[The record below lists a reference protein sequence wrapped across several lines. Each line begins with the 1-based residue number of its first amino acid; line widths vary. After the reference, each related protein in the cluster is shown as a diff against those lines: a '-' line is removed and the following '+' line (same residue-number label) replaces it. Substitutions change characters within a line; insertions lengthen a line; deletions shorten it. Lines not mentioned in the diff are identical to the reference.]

1 MIWNKH
7 SRIEGMHAFLGASKY
22 SWLNYDEEKLR
33 STYDNFKNTLLG
45 TRKHAVAAE
54 LISLGM
60 KLANN
65 NKTINR
71 YVNDA
76 IGFKM
81 QPEQPLYY
89 SENCFGTAD
98 AISFRGDLLR
108 IHDLKTG
115 VSPVS
120 MKQLYIYA
128 ALFCL
133 EYGYEPKDIRIE
145 LRIYQN
151 NDVMV
156 ERPAPEVIEDVME
169 KIKWGDDIIREMKE
183 KE

>member
-133 EYGYEPKDIRIE
+133 EYGYKPKDIRIE

>member
-22 SWLNYDEEKLR
+22 SWLNYDEDKLR
-33 STYDNFKNTLLG
+33 SVYDNFKNTLLG
-45 TRKHAVAAE
+45 TRKHAIAAE
-54 LISLGM
+54 LIDLGM
-60 KLANN
+60 KQPNN
-65 NKTINR
+65 NKTICR

-81 QPEQPLYY
+81 KPEQPLYY

-98 AISFRGDLLR
+98 AISFRGDFLR

-120 MKQLYIYA
+120 MKQLHIYA

-133 EYGYEPKDIRIE
+133 EYGYSPFDIKIE

-151 NDVMV
+151 NDIMV
-156 ERPAPEVIEDVME
+156 ERPEPEVIAEVME
-169 KIKWGDDIIREMKE
+169 KIKWGDEIIQEMKE

>member
-1 MIWNKH
+1 MNWNNH

-22 SWLNYDEEKLR
+22 AWLNYDEEKLKA
-33 STYDNFKNTLLG
+33 TYDNFKNTLLG

-54 LISLGM
+54 LIELGI
-60 KLANN
+60 KLRNN
-65 NKTINR
+65 GQTLNR

-81 QPEQPLYY
+81 TPEQPLYY

-98 AISFRGDLLR
+98 AISFRGDMLR

-120 MKQLYIYA
+120 FKQLYIYA

-133 EYGYEPKDIRIE
+133 EYGYNPNDIRIE
-145 LRIYQN
+145 LRIYQS
-151 NDVMV
+151 NDVQI
-156 ERPAPEVIEDVME
+156 ERPSPELISDVME
-169 KIKWGDDIIREMKE
+169 KIKWGDSIIQEMKE